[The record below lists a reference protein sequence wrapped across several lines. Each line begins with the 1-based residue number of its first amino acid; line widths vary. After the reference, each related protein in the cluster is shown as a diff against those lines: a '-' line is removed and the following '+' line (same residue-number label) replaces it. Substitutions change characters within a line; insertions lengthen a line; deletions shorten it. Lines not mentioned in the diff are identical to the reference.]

1 MHGVAMQRDVWEQLT
16 HKTFTLPGPSPE
28 LLARLGPNSAI
39 LDAGC
44 GYGRLLRAPE
54 LRAQRLVGVD
64 GALGMLRRARTEG
77 VLAPLAC
84 MSATAL
90 GFADASFDLVLL
102 VAVLT
107 AVAFEPAVRATLA
120 EAWRVLR
127 PGGVLYIADFL
138 IDPAPERQQR
148 YEHGSRELGMRGM
161 FRLDELP
168 SGGVR
173 HCEPTALRRL
183 LQDFHI
189 TDWQEQ
195 TNRTMN
201 GNLVRSVTIV
211 ARKL

>member
-1 MHGVAMQRDVWEQLT
+1 MQRDVWEQLT

-28 LLARLGPNSAI
+28 MIARLAPSSTI

-54 LRAQRLVGVD
+54 LRSHRVIGVD
-64 GALGMLRRARTEG
+64 GALGMLRRAQIEG

-90 GFADASFDLVLL
+90 GFADASFDFVLL

-107 AVAFEPAVRATLA
+107 AVAFEPAVCATLA
-120 EAWRVLR
+120 EAVRVLR

-138 IDPAPERQQR
+138 IDPTPERQQR
-148 YEHGSRELGMRGM
+148 YEQGMHELGVWGM
-161 FRLDELP
+161 FRLDDPP
-168 SGGVR
+168 SGIVR
-173 HCEPTALRRL
+173 HFEPTDLRRL

-201 GNLVRSVTIV
+201 GNVVRSVTIV
-211 ARKL
+211 ARKP